1 MWVVAAAHKKSTGPI
16 DSYDSLN
23 DEHLRAHYHKRLVR
37 QRLASVG
44 LVQCLKHRDKPNGS
58 RCCTGANSAA
68 GSSGD
73 NASTTSSGDSGV
85 CLQKDAAVSCCTA
98 CGRVALPAALREPV
112 SPYLLP
118 VDPSRKQ
125 LQMPRPNLQA
135 ASSTAGSRGLRRT
148 SIMPA
153 SSSSGRE
160 DAPTKNH
167 FPKKSDCK
175 VSLVFHG
182 SGRRAVSA
190 EADQPVRVTQQH
202 CGGTS
207 LTVYDSRVA
216 RGGTFTFASR
226 RHYGYPFSI
235 VIFVNDIRDVQL
247 SSCCEYRYKVGVRLG
262 GPQGHFSLLRLEGG
276 GPCYRCVLEERLKS
290 LPLERRSVDS
300 LLGDSSGLSSPVT
313 TSSEAA
319 NQQSTGDGT
328 SSASSTADRDNIEHS
343 TTASESEESD
353 GETEQQIVDA
363 AGNGPSSNGTSYST
377 EASSSPSRPL
387 TSGSE
392 AVQEQIEG
400 GSESSHLSAETVA
413 SELENAPASNSFEV
427 SSNGGE
433 RLSEKSVYSETGSDA
448 SDKNQH
454 KAHRSALHSSA
465 YFVQDKK
472 KQWGSDELRGE
483 SFSSDDDAQ
492 TITVTVH
499 ADVHSTP

>member
-23 DEHLRAHYHKRLVR
+23 DVHLRSHYHKCLVK

-44 LVQCLKHRDKPNGS
+44 LVKCLGHRDKPDARRCTCSASSAASGS
-58 RCCTGANSAA
+58 R
-68 GSSGD
+68 D
-73 NASTTSSGDSGV
+73 NASSSGDSGV
-85 CLQKDAAVSCCTA
+85 CVHRDAAATSGCAA
-98 CGRVALPAALREPV
+98 CGRAALPAALREPV

-118 VDPSRKQ
+118 VNPSRKQ
-125 LQMPRPNLQA
+125 LMPRPNLQA
-135 ASSTAGSRGLRRT
+135 VSSTAGPRGLRRT

-153 SSSSGRE
+153 SSSSARE
-160 DAPTKNH
+160 DVAPKNH

-175 VSLVFHG
+175 VSLAFHG
-182 SGRRAVSA
+182 SGRRAVS
-190 EADQPVRVTQQH
+190 EASLSVRVTQQH

-226 RHYGYPFSI
+226 RHCGYPFSI

-262 GPQGHFSLLRLEGG
+262 GPQGHFSLVRLEGG
-276 GPCYRCVLEERLKS
+276 GPCYRCVLEERLRS
-290 LPLERRSVDS
+290 LQPLERRQQRSADS
-300 LLGDSSGLSSPVT
+300 LLGDSSGLSSPT
-313 TSSEAA
+313 TSSEAT
-319 NQQSTGDGT
+319 NQQSIGDDR
-328 SSASSTADRDNIEHS
+328 SPASSTAEQDNIEHS
-343 TTASESEESD
+343 TTASESEQSD
-353 GETEQQIVDA
+353 GETEPQIVDA
-363 AGNGPSSNGTSYST
+363 AGNGPSSNGTSFST
-377 EASSSPSRPL
+377 EVSSSPSQPG
-387 TSGSE
+387 TSVSE

-413 SELENAPASNSFEV
+413 SELENAPNSFEA

-433 RLSEKSVYSETGSDA
+433 KLSEKSVHSETGSDA

-454 KAHRSALHSSA
+454 KVHRSAVHSSA

-472 KQWGSDELRGE
+472 KQWGSDECRGE

-492 TITVTVH
+492 TVTVTVH